1 MARRCSDAF
10 NPFAVMNLLS
20 SPVGR
25 HGRPSRWALWLVMS
39 LWLSACATAWG
50 ATPVATP
57 TALAPPS
64 QTRAATPTAEP
75 SAGPSSALF
84 TLTPTPTAPSP
95 TPTPLPTATPLP
107 PFQTRLLLSGVT
119 PQTYLDACTYL
130 RLRWTPGNAAPGTI
144 VVPFMYHSVRQSG
157 RPIRDNI
164 TVSAAY
170 LEASLKHAHEL
181 GFQTI
186 TTAQLAD
193 FLHHN
198 AYIPPRSLLII
209 VDDRSQG
216 SVRTHFLPL
225 LETYDWTLTIAY
237 ITGVGN
243 EREWQEIR
251 DLVATG
257 RVEVQAHGFLHNAE
271 TYFTETTPEEILH
284 QEIEGPIAAL
294 EAHLGVR
301 PRAFIWPGG
310 NFTPRAIQ
318 VARQAGYDLGFTAY
332 ARGPLM
338 FNWIPLGAPEQ
349 AVHDPLMVLP
359 RYWGTTAYVN
369 LDAAVAIGE
378 EARAAAEAGRAQ
390 ELAWY
395 RQNCSAAEPLP
406 AE

>member
-1 MARRCSDAF
+1 MMKGLSFLGHGHRRGSWG
-10 NPFAVMNLLS
+10 VLL
-20 SPVGR
+20 
-25 HGRPSRWALWLVMS
+25 LVIS
-39 LWLSACATAWG
+39 LGLSACATAWG
-50 ATPVATP
+50 ATPAVTP
-57 TALAPPS
+57 TALAPPAAS
-64 QTRAATPTAEP
+64 ATPTLNPAPPLP
-75 SAGPSSALF
+75 S
-84 TLTPTPTAPSP
+84 PSP
-95 TPTPLPTATPLP
+95 TLRSTPILSPTPLPTPSP
-107 PFQTRLLLSGVT
+107 PPFFQTRQLLSGVA
-119 PQTYLDACTYL
+119 PQTYLDPCTYL

-164 TVSAAY
+164 TVGADY
-170 LEASLKHAHEL
+170 LAESLKHAHDL

-186 TTAQLAD
+186 TMAQLAD

-216 SVRTHFLPL
+216 TVRTHFLPL
-225 LETYDWTLTIAY
+225 LEDYDWTLTMAY

-243 EREWQEIR
+243 DREWQEIR

-257 RVEVQAHGFLHNAE
+257 RVEVQAHGFLHNAQ

-284 QEIEGPIAAL
+284 QEIEGPITAL
-294 EAHLGVR
+294 ETHLGTR

-310 NFTPRAIQ
+310 NFTARAIQ
-318 VARQAGYDLGFTAY
+318 IARQAGYDLGFTAY

-338 FNWIPLGAPEQ
+338 FNWIPLGEPEQ
-349 AVHDPLMVLP
+349 AMHDPLMVLP

-369 LDAAVAIGE
+369 LDAAVAI
-378 EARAAAEAGRAQ
+378 AEAAQAFATAQREQ

-395 RQNCSAAEPLP
+395 RQNCSAANPIPVE
-406 AE
+406 

>member
-1 MARRCSDAF
+1 MLGL
-10 NPFAVMNLLS
+10 LLS
-20 SPVGR
+20 VG
-25 HGRPSRWALWLVMS
+25 
-39 LWLSACATAWG
+39 LSACATAWG
-50 ATPVATP
+50 ATPWATP
-57 TALAPPS
+57 TALAPPAS
-64 QTRAATPTAEP
+64 DRTVTPTLALLRP
-75 SAGPSSALF
+75 SVTPSSSSTAI
-84 TLTPTPTAPSP
+84 PTTSSP
-95 TPTPLPTATPLP
+95 LPPLPTATPP
-107 PFQTRLLLSGVT
+107 PVFETRLLLPGVT
-119 PQTYLDACTYL
+119 PQTYLEACTYL
-130 RLRWTPGNAAPGTI
+130 RLRWAPGNATPGTI

-164 TVSAAY
+164 TVSADY
-170 LEASLKHAHEL
+170 LAATLKHAHDL

-216 SVRTHFLPL
+216 TVRTHFLPL
-225 LETYDWTLTIAY
+225 LETYDWTLTMAY
-237 ITGVGN
+237 ITGVGD
-243 EREWQEIR
+243 EREWQAIR

-294 EAHLGVR
+294 ATHLGVR

-310 NFTPRAIQ
+310 NFTARAVQI
-318 VARQAGYDLGFTAY
+318 ARQAGYDLGFTAY

-338 FNWIPLGAPEQ
+338 FNWIPLGASEQ
-349 AVHDPLMVLP
+349 AIHDPLMVLP

-369 LDAAVAIGE
+369 LDAAVAIAE
-378 EARAAAEAGRAQ
+378 AARAFAAAQRAQ

-395 RQNCSAAEPLP
+395 RQHCAAADALP
-406 AE
+406 VE